1 MKRVL
6 FVLRDLPRTP
16 LSITSLFDG
25 REALSGTHLST
36 LLVAEG
42 LVRRGWEV
50 GMLIVKGG
58 QLTATAIKSFD
69 SVEQAAAWTGNGQAV
84 WSYYGDDAIAGRLN
98 QAGLRPILWSHIHV
112 PGVVRGW
119 LRSGKIAGL
128 LTVSDTARLTLLR
141 SKAHARIGRIYNCL
155 APVFEQPAMP
165 ATDRYAAGA
174 VVFAGYLNVSKGA
187 HRLLQL
193 WSHVRRLEPAAK
205 LLLAGSE
212 RLYGSSRP
220 IGPSGLA
227 SPEFEE
233 QYLAPIV
240 KEFGSL
246 EMAGIHPA
254 GLLTPIALRD
264 LYGRCRLGMVNP
276 NWHEYTET
284 FCCSATEM
292 LATGLPVFSVARGAL
307 PESIGLTG
315 GAWLTQHEDL
325 QQAASELVTLLR
337 DEARLKRLGSTGA
350 EFVRQHYGLPQI
362 VTAWE
367 QALNDPTKLEL
378 HSGAWRGPKTSRYSI
393 EKWCGKLGLESL
405 LNTAT
410 QAVHALKPAN

>member
-6 FVLRDLPRTP
+6 FILRDLPRSP
-16 LSITSLFDG
+16 LSIENLFGG

-42 LVRRGWEV
+42 LARRGWEV

-58 QLTATAIKSFD
+58 QLTATGMKNFD
-69 SVEQAAAWTGNGQAV
+69 SVEQAAAWTANAQV
-84 WSYYGDDAIAGRLN
+84 IWSYYGDDAIADRLSE
-98 QAGLRPILWSHIHV
+98 AGLRPILWSHIHV
-112 PGVVRGW
+112 PGVVREW

-141 SKAHARIGRIYNCL
+141 SKTHTRIGRIYNCL
-155 APVFEQPAMP
+155 APIFEEP
-165 ATDRYAAGA
+165 ATPVTDRHAAGA
-174 VVFAGYLNVSKGA
+174 IVFAGYLNVSKGA

-220 IGPSGLA
+220 VGPSGLA
-227 SPEFEE
+227 SPDFEA

-246 EMAGIHPA
+246 ERAGIHPA
-254 GLLTPIALRD
+254 GLLTPVALRD
-264 LYGRCRLGMVNP
+264 LYLQCRLGIVNP
-276 NWHEYTET
+276 NWRDYTET

-325 QQAASELVTLLR
+325 RQAASELVMLIR
-337 DEARLKRLGSTGA
+337 DEARLKRMGSTGA
-350 EFVRQHYGLPQI
+350 EFVRRHYGLPQV

-367 QALNDPTKLEL
+367 RALSDPAKLEF
-378 HSGAWRGPKTSRYSI
+378 HTGAWRGPKTSRYRI
-393 EKWCGKLGLESL
+393 EKWAGKLGLESL

-410 QAVHALKPAN
+410 QAVHALKPAD